1 VTSEACSLAALLVLM
16 GGAVL
21 ALACGSRS
29 GAAGLVAV
37 AASAAAAV
45 LGLCAALPVL
55 RTGVGWDVQAP
66 WSLPWATLSLGID
79 GLSAFFLAF
88 ILVLAVPAA
97 AYGRGYLAHRGPST
111 HGSGAWTSASWA
123 FFQVLVASM
132 ALVVLARDGVLFL
145 IAWEGMSVASFF
157 LVIYDHERPEVRSD
171 ALVYLV
177 ATHLGAAALMAM
189 FGLWGS
195 GAGSLTFEALAA
207 APLSSKAAW
216 AVFLL
221 ALAGFGSKAGLAPF
235 HIWLPRAHPAAPS
248 HVSALMSGVMIKMGI
263 YGLMRVLLMLGPP
276 PLGWGYTLLA
286 MGAVSAVG
294 GVLYALAQ
302 HDLKRLLAYHS
313 VENVGI
319 IVLGLGA
326 GLVAR
331 SAGMETVAVVAFSGS
346 LLHVLNHGLFKS
358 LLFYSGGAAAQAAG
372 TRDMERLGGLLR
384 RMPVTGATFIAG
396 AVAIC
401 ALPPFNGFVSEWLVY
416 SGLFS
421 GALQGKGIPSAVL
434 FVAIPVLALVG
445 GLALACFAKAA
456 GVVFL
461 GEPRSEGAAACKEV
475 SPWMTVPMVFTALA
489 CAGVGLAA
497 PWVIATVVPAAR
509 ALAGLPGIS
518 VGSPQGM
525 GPLSAVV
532 LAGWALL
539 ALTGVLLGARRLFL
553 RGRTVTEA
561 PTWGCGFTA
570 PTPRMQYTASSF
582 AAPLLA
588 PLARLMWPSLRKK
601 RPKGIFP
608 KSAAFRSHYDDL
620 ADRGIFDPAVRLFD
634 RLSGVLRPLQ
644 HGRLQVYLLYVLLTL
659 VALVVWEVLA

>member
-1 VTSEACSLAALLVLM
+1 MTSEACAVSALLVLTV
-16 GGAVL
+16 GAGL
-21 ALACGSRS
+21 ALACGRKS

-55 RTGVGWDVQAP
+55 RTGAGWASQAP
-66 WSLPWATLSLGID
+66 WSLPWATLSLGLD
-79 GLSAFFLAF
+79 GLSAYFLAF

-97 AYGRGYLAHRGPST
+97 AYGRGYLEHHRPS
-111 HGSGAWTSASWA
+111 AWTSASWA
-123 FFQVLVASM
+123 FFQILVASM

-195 GAGSLTFEALAA
+195 GAGSLTFQAMAA

-235 HIWLPRAHPAAPS
+235 HVWLPRAHPAAPS

-286 MGAVSAVG
+286 MGALSAVG

-319 IVLGLGA
+319 ITLGLGA

-331 SAGMETVAVVAFSGS
+331 SAGMETVAVVALCGS

-358 LLFYSGGAAAQAAG
+358 LLFYSGGAAAQSAG
-372 TRDMERLGGLLR
+372 TRDMERMGGLLR
-384 RMPVTGATFIAG
+384 RMPVTGAAFLAG

-416 SGLFS
+416 SGLFG
-421 GALQGKGIPSAVL
+421 GALQGQGVPSAAL

-475 SPWMTVPMVFTALA
+475 SPWMTAPMVFTALA
-489 CAGVGLAA
+489 CAGVGLAS
-497 PWVIATVVPAAR
+497 PWVIPAVVSAAR
-509 ALAGLPGIS
+509 ALAGLPGNP
-518 VGSPQGM
+518 VGGPPEGV
-525 GPLSAVV
+525 GPLYALV

-539 ALTGVLLGARRLFL
+539 ILTGVLLGARYLLL
-553 RGRTVTEA
+553 RGKTVTEA

-582 AAPLLA
+582 AGPLLA
-588 PLARLMWPSLRKK
+588 PLARLMRPSLRIK

-608 KSAAFRSHYDDL
+608 KGAAFRSHYEDP
-620 ADRGIFDPAVRLFD
+620 ADKGLFDPAVRLLE
-634 RLSGVLRPLQ
+634 RLGGALRPLQ
-644 HGRLQVYLLYVLLTL
+644 HGHLQVYLLYVLLTL
-659 VALVVWEVLA
+659 VALVVWEVLS

>member
-1 VTSEACSLAALLVLM
+1 MTSEACAVSALLVLTV
-16 GGAVL
+16 GAGL
-21 ALACGSRS
+21 ALACGRKS

-55 RTGVGWDVQAP
+55 RTGAGWASQAP
-66 WSLPWATLSLGID
+66 WSLPWATLSLGLD
-79 GLSAFFLAF
+79 GLSAYFLAF

-97 AYGRGYLAHRGPST
+97 AYGRGYLEHHRPS
-111 HGSGAWTSASWA
+111 AWTSASWA
-123 FFQVLVASM
+123 FFQILVASM

-195 GAGSLTFEALAA
+195 GAGSLTFQAMAA

-235 HIWLPRAHPAAPS
+235 HVWLPRAHPAAPS

-286 MGAVSAVG
+286 MGALSAVG

-319 IVLGLGA
+319 ITLGLGA

-331 SAGMETVAVVAFSGS
+331 SAGMETVAVVALCGS

-358 LLFYSGGAAAQAAG
+358 LLFYSGGAAAQSAG
-372 TRDMERLGGLLR
+372 TRDMERMGGLLR
-384 RMPVTGATFIAG
+384 RMPVTGAAFLAG

-416 SGLFS
+416 SGLFG
-421 GALQGKGIPSAVL
+421 GALQGQGVPSAVF

-475 SPWMTVPMVFTALA
+475 SPWMTAPMVLTALA
-489 CAGVGLAA
+489 CAGVGLAS
-497 PWVIATVVPAAR
+497 PWVIPAVVPAAR
-509 ALAGLPGIS
+509 ALAGLPGIP
-518 VGSPQGM
+518 VGGPPEGV
-525 GPLSAVV
+525 GPLFALV

-539 ALTGVLLGARRLFL
+539 ILTGVLLGARYFLL
-553 RGRTVTEA
+553 RGKTVTEA

-582 AAPLLA
+582 AGPLLA
-588 PLARLMWPSLRKK
+588 PLARLMRPSLRIK

-608 KSAAFRSHYDDL
+608 KGAAFRSHYEDP
-620 ADRGIFDPAVRLFD
+620 ADKGLFDPAVRLLE
-634 RLSGVLRPLQ
+634 RLGGALRPLQ
-644 HGRLQVYLLYVLLTL
+644 HGHLQLYLLYVLLTL
-659 VALVVWEVLA
+659 VALVVWEVLS